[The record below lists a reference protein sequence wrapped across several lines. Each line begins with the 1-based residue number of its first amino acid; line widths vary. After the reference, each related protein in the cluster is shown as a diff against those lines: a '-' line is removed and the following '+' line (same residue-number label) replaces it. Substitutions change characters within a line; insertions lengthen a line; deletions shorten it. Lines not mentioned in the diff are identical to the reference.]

1 MLRYTAK
8 RIIQIVPVFFIA
20 TFLIFMI
27 VRVLPGD
34 PIQANFGERR
44 VPENLRN
51 AYIERYNLDRNI
63 FMQYWIYMKDILTGF
78 DFGESLATQRP
89 VTDIF
94 LERLPRSATLAA
106 LVVSLQAFIGIP
118 IGVIASRRR
127 DGVFDSTVL
136 FTTVAMLAIP
146 TFVVAVFSQLIFGLK
161 LGWFPISGLN
171 DGFKSYLLPAFAVAF
186 SSVATDIRLTR
197 ASVVDTYREDYIRTA
212 RAKGAGDG
220 RVLGIHALRNALIP
234 VITQLGI
241 TLGALLGGLLVTE
254 SVFQIPGLGF
264 TIVRAVPARDTPI
277 LVGIST
283 MLVIAYLVINLIVD
297 LLYAWLDPRI
307 RYD

>member
-1 MLRYTAK
+1 
-8 RIIQIVPVFFIA
+8 
-20 TFLIFMI
+20 MI

-51 AYIERYNLDRNI
+51 AYIARYRLDRNV
-63 FMQYWIYMKDILTGF
+63 FVQYWLYMKDIFTGF

-94 LERLPRSATLAA
+94 LERLPRSATLAG
-106 LVVSLQAFIGIP
+106 LVVALEALIGIP

-127 DGVFDSTVL
+127 DGFFDSSVL
-136 FTTVAMLAIP
+136 FVTVGMLAVP
-146 TFVVAVFSQLIFGLK
+146 TFVVAVFAQLILGLK

-171 DGFKSYLLPAFAVAF
+171 DGFKSYWLPAIAVAV

-212 RAKGAGDG
+212 RAKGAGDR
-220 RVLGIHALRNALIP
+220 RVLGVHALRNALIP

-277 LVGIST
+277 LIGIST

-297 LLYAWLDPRI
+297 LMYAWLDPRI

>member
-1 MLRYTAK
+1 M
-8 RIIQIVPVFFIA
+8 FFIA

-51 AYIERYNLDRNI
+51 AYIERYRLDRNV
-63 FMQYWIYMKDILTGF
+63 FVQYWLYMKDIFLGF

-89 VTDIF
+89 VTEIF

-106 LVVSLQAFIGIP
+106 LVVTFEASIGIP
-118 IGVIASRRR
+118 LGVITSRNR
-127 DGVFDSTVL
+127 DGFFDSSVL
-136 FTTVAMLAIP
+136 FVTVGMLAVP
-146 TFVVAVFSQLIFGLK
+146 TFVVAVFSQLVFGLK

-171 DGFKSYLLPAFAVAF
+171 DGFKSYLLPAIAVAV

-212 RAKGAGDG
+212 RAKGAGDT

-297 LLYAWLDPRI
+297 LMYAWLDPRI
-307 RYD
+307 RYE

>member
-1 MLRYTAK
+1 
-8 RIIQIVPVFFIA
+8 
-20 TFLIFMI
+20 MI

-51 AYIERYNLDRNI
+51 AYIERYRLDRNV
-63 FMQYWIYMKDILTGF
+63 FVQYWLYMKDIFLGF

-89 VTDIF
+89 VTEIF

-106 LVVSLQAFIGIP
+106 LVVTFEASIGIP
-118 IGVIASRRR
+118 LGVITSRNR
-127 DGVFDSTVL
+127 DGFFDSSVL
-136 FTTVAMLAIP
+136 FVTVGMLAVP
-146 TFVVAVFSQLIFGLK
+146 TFVVAVFSQLVFGLK

-171 DGFKSYLLPAFAVAF
+171 DGFKSYLLPAIAVAV

-212 RAKGAGDG
+212 RAKGAGDT

-297 LLYAWLDPRI
+297 LMYAWLDPRI
-307 RYD
+307 RYE